1 MAIWVQCARKTDG
14 TLIYLNLD
22 NAIWLRRNEDED
34 FTAVSWTSGYS
45 ENIVRVVETPEEI
58 FKKIDSLGDI

>member
-34 FTAVSWTSGYS
+34 FTAVSWISGYS

-58 FKKIDSLGDI
+58 FKKVASLGDI